1 MNFLRKYLL
10 MLIFNFSLIFSFSS
24 TTNEVENIF
33 ADEFGYQNIKISEI
47 PETLNVLQGLRVSTI
62 DPAMIKDNYSKRAIP
77 LLYDT
82 LFVFDENKV
91 IKPNL
96 VKDYKW
102 LNEKELFIELKNDI
116 KFHDKS
122 MLTAK
127 DVKDSLKYLKEY
139 GTLKNFYSEITDIK
153 VLNTRELIIKIAEKD
168 SLFLISLTYEVS
180 SIVKRNENG
189 IIGSGPFVIK
199 SFNGKT
205 LKLERF
211 PDYFNGIS
219 NIKKVNI
226 GEEVN
231 ESQRLIALFN
241 DKANIALDVTEKSL
255 NNAKEYGIIDENLFI
270 EKNDETESTVLMFGN
285 QKDYSLECRKAIE
298 SAIQRTADSFF
309 PKEMFTPRLSKIN
322 IDYSTSKAKEN
333 INKAGLKNK
342 EVNIMVLNTNN
353 SMEQAEKIKVALEK
367 AGMKVNL
374 MPHQIDS
381 YYIKFQN
388 KDFDLAI
395 FNVTFNSN
403 YTVFNLGKVLLYDI
417 GDMEMYN
424 ALQPFLKIIKEEKD
438 KEKRDQVFDKIV
450 QLIYNDLPYIPIS
463 HGKTLIIGAE
473 KYKYI
478 KVRGG
483 D

>member
-1 MNFLRKYLL
+1 MRKYLL

-47 PETLNVLQGLRVSTI
+47 PETLNILQGLRVSTI

-309 PKEMFTPRLSKIN
+309 SKEMFTPRLSKIN

>member
-1 MNFLRKYLL
+1 

-47 PETLNVLQGLRVSTI
+47 PETLNILQGLRVSTI

-168 SLFLISLTYEVS
+168 SLFLISLTYEIS

>member
-1 MNFLRKYLL
+1 MRKYLL

-47 PETLNVLQGLRVSTI
+47 PETLNILQGLRVSTI

-180 SIVKRNENG
+180 SIVKRNENR

>member
-1 MNFLRKYLL
+1 MRKYLL

-47 PETLNVLQGLRVSTI
+47 PETLNILQGLRVSTI

-168 SLFLISLTYEVS
+168 SLLLISLTYEVS
-180 SIVKRNENG
+180 SIVKRNENR

>member
-1 MNFLRKYLL
+1 MRKYLL

-47 PETLNVLQGLRVSTI
+47 PETLNILQGLRVSTI

-255 NNAKEYGIIDENLFI
+255 NNAKEYGILDENLFI

>member
-1 MNFLRKYLL
+1 MRKYLL

-47 PETLNVLQGLRVSTI
+47 PETLNILQGLRVSTI

-450 QLIYNDLPYIPIS
+450 QLIYNDLPYISIS

>member
-1 MNFLRKYLL
+1 MRKYLL

-47 PETLNVLQGLRVSTI
+47 PETLNILQGLRVSTI

-168 SLFLISLTYEVS
+168 SLFLISLTYKVS
-180 SIVKRNENG
+180 SIVKRNENR

>member
-1 MNFLRKYLL
+1 MRKYLL

-47 PETLNVLQGLRVSTI
+47 PETLNILQGLRVSTI

-122 MLTAK
+122 VLTAK

>member
-1 MNFLRKYLL
+1 MRKYLL

-47 PETLNVLQGLRVSTI
+47 PETLNILQGLRVSTI

-180 SIVKRNENG
+180 SIVKRNENR

-353 SMEQAEKIKVALEK
+353 SMEQAEKIKVALKK

>member
-1 MNFLRKYLL
+1 MRKYLL

-47 PETLNVLQGLRVSTI
+47 PETLNILQGLRVSTI

-122 MLTAK
+122 ILTAK

>member
-1 MNFLRKYLL
+1 MRKYLL

-47 PETLNVLQGLRVSTI
+47 PETLNILQGLRVSTI

-153 VLNTRELIIKIAEKD
+153 VLNIRELIIKIAEKD

>member
-1 MNFLRKYLL
+1 MRKYLL

-47 PETLNVLQGLRVSTI
+47 PETLNILQGLRVSTI

-180 SIVKRNENG
+180 SIVKRNENVHL
-189 IIGSGPFVIK
+189 IHYVC
-199 SFNGKT
+199 
-205 LKLERF
+205 LE
-211 PDYFNGIS
+211 Y
-219 NIKKVNI
+219 
-226 GEEVN
+226 
-231 ESQRLIALFN
+231 
-241 DKANIALDVTEKSL
+241 
-255 NNAKEYGIIDENLFI
+255 
-270 EKNDETESTVLMFGN
+270 
-285 QKDYSLECRKAIE
+285 
-298 SAIQRTADSFF
+298 
-309 PKEMFTPRLSKIN
+309 
-322 IDYSTSKAKEN
+322 
-333 INKAGLKNK
+333 
-342 EVNIMVLNTNN
+342 
-353 SMEQAEKIKVALEK
+353 
-367 AGMKVNL
+367 
-374 MPHQIDS
+374 
-381 YYIKFQN
+381 
-388 KDFDLAI
+388 
-395 FNVTFNSN
+395 
-403 YTVFNLGKVLLYDI
+403 
-417 GDMEMYN
+417 
-424 ALQPFLKIIKEEKD
+424 
-438 KEKRDQVFDKIV
+438 
-450 QLIYNDLPYIPIS
+450 
-463 HGKTLIIGAE
+463 
-473 KYKYI
+473 
-478 KVRGG
+478 
-483 D
+483 

>member
-1 MNFLRKYLL
+1 MRKYLL
-10 MLIFNFSLIFSFSS
+10 ILIFNFSLIFSFSS

-47 PETLNVLQGLRVSTI
+47 PETLNILQGLRVSTI

-180 SIVKRNENG
+180 SIVKRNENR

>member
-1 MNFLRKYLL
+1 

-47 PETLNVLQGLRVSTI
+47 PETLNILQGLRVSTI

-180 SIVKRNENG
+180 SIVKRNENR

>member
-1 MNFLRKYLL
+1 MRKYLL

-47 PETLNVLQGLRVSTI
+47 PEALNILQGLRVSTI

>member
-1 MNFLRKYLL
+1 MRKYLL

-47 PETLNVLQGLRVSTI
+47 PETLNILQGLRVSTI

-353 SMEQAEKIKVALEK
+353 SMEQAEKIKVVLEK

>member
-1 MNFLRKYLL
+1 MRKYLL
-10 MLIFNFSLIFSFSS
+10 LLIFNFSLIFSFSS
-24 TTNEVENIF
+24 TTNDVENIF
-33 ADEFGYQNIKISEI
+33 ADEFGYQNEKTSEI
-47 PETLNVLQGLRVSTI
+47 PETLNILQGMRVSTI
-62 DPAMIKDNYSKRAIP
+62 DSDMIKDNYSKRTIP
-77 LLYDT
+77 LMYDT
-82 LFVFDENKV
+82 IFTFNKNGD
-91 IKPNL
+91 IKPYL
-96 VKDYKW
+96 VKNYKW
-102 LNEKELFIELKNDI
+102 LNDRELSIELKTDI

-122 MLTAK
+122 ILTAK
-127 DVKDSLKYLKEY
+127 DVKDSLEYLKKN
-139 GTLKNFYSEITDIK
+139 GTLKTFYSEITDIK
-153 VLNTRELIIKIAEKD
+153 VLNTKELIIKIAEKD
-168 SLFLISLTYEVS
+168 SLFLTALTYEIS
-180 SIVKRNENG
+180 SIAKRNEKG
-189 IIGSGPFVIK
+189 IIGTGPFSIK

-211 PDYFNGIS
+211 PNYFNGIPS
-219 NIKKVNI
+219 IKKVNI

-241 DKANIALDVTEKSL
+241 DKANIVLDVTEKSL
-255 NNAKEYGIIDENLFI
+255 NNAKEYGIIDDDVAV
-270 EKNDETESTVLMFGN
+270 EKSEETESTVLMFGN
-285 QKDYSLECRKAIE
+285 QKNYSIESRKAIE
-298 SAIQRTADSFF
+298 SAVQRTADSFF
-309 PKEMFTPRLSKIN
+309 PSTMFTPRLSKVN
-322 IDYSTSKAKEN
+322 IDYNTSKAKEN

-353 SMEQAEKIKVALEK
+353 SMEQAEKIKASLEK

-374 MPHQIDS
+374 LPHQIDS

-450 QLIYNDLPYIPIS
+450 QLIYKDLPYIPIS
-463 HGKTLIIGAE
+463 HGKTLIVGAE

-478 KVRGG
+478 KR
-483 D
+483 

>member
-1 MNFLRKYLL
+1 MRKYLL

-47 PETLNVLQGLRVSTI
+47 PETLNILQGLRVSTI

-403 YTVFNLGKVLLYDI
+403 YTVFIFFSSNYESFTMRNWDI
-417 GDMEMYN
+417 WKIIIDKLNYFIKY
-424 ALQPFLKIIKEEKD
+424 LIPFLFIFFFFYYFKKW
-438 KEKRDQVFDKIV
+438 
-450 QLIYNDLPYIPIS
+450 L
-463 HGKTLIIGAE
+463 
-473 KYKYI
+473 
-478 KVRGG
+478 
-483 D
+483 

>member
-1 MNFLRKYLL
+1 MRKYLL

-47 PETLNVLQGLRVSTI
+47 PETLNILQGLRVSTI

-127 DVKDSLKYLKEY
+127 DVKGSLKYLKEY
-139 GTLKNFYSEITDIK
+139 GTLKNFYSERTDIK

-353 SMEQAEKIKVALEK
+353 SMEQAEKIKVVLEK

>member
-1 MNFLRKYLL
+1 MRKYLL

-47 PETLNVLQGLRVSTI
+47 PETLNILQGLRVSTI

-180 SIVKRNENG
+180 SIVKRNENR

-478 KVRGG
+478 KVRGR

>member
-1 MNFLRKYLL
+1 MRKYLL

-47 PETLNVLQGLRVSTI
+47 PETLNILQGLRVSTI

-153 VLNTRELIIKIAEKD
+153 VFNTRELIIKIAEKD

>member
-1 MNFLRKYLL
+1 M
-10 MLIFNFSLIFSFSS
+10 IFSFSS

-47 PETLNVLQGLRVSTI
+47 PETLNILQGLRVSTI

-168 SLFLISLTYEVS
+168 SLFLTALTYEIS
-180 SIVKRNENG
+180 SIAKRNEKG
-189 IIGSGPFVIK
+189 IIGTGPFSIK

-211 PDYFNGIS
+211 PNYFNGIPS
-219 NIKKVNI
+219 IKKVNI

-255 NNAKEYGIIDENLFI
+255 NNAKEYGIIDDDVAV
-270 EKNDETESTVLMFGN
+270 EKSEETESTVLMFGN
-285 QKDYSLECRKAIE
+285 QKNYSIESRKAIE
-298 SAIQRTADSFF
+298 SAVQRTADSFF
-309 PKEMFTPRLSKIN
+309 PSTMFTPRLSKVN
-322 IDYSTSKAKEN
+322 IDYNTSKAKEN

-353 SMEQAEKIKVALEK
+353 SMEQAEKIKASLEK

-374 MPHQIDS
+374 LPHQIDS

>member
-47 PETLNVLQGLRVSTI
+47 PETLNILQGLRVSTI

>member
-1 MNFLRKYLL
+1 MRKYLL

-47 PETLNVLQGLRVSTI
+47 PETLNILQGLRVSTI

-450 QLIYNDLPYIPIS
+450 QLIYNDLPYNPIS

-478 KVRGG
+478 KIRGG

>member
-1 MNFLRKYLL
+1 

-47 PETLNVLQGLRVSTI
+47 PETLNILQGLRVSTI

>member
-1 MNFLRKYLL
+1 MRKYLL

-47 PETLNVLQGLRVSTI
+47 PETLNILQGLRVSTI

-180 SIVKRNENG
+180 SIVKRNENE

>member
-1 MNFLRKYLL
+1 MRKYLL

-47 PETLNVLQGLRVSTI
+47 PETLNILQGLRVSTI

-285 QKDYSLECRKAIE
+285 QKDYSLECIKAIE

>member
-1 MNFLRKYLL
+1 MRKYLL

-47 PETLNVLQGLRVSTI
+47 PETLNILQGLRVSTI

-168 SLFLISLTYEVS
+168 SLFLISLTYEIS

-199 SFNGKT
+199 SFICYQ
-205 LKLERF
+205 KLQWKNLEIRK
-211 PDYFNGIS
+211 IS
-219 NIKKVNI
+219 
-226 GEEVN
+226 
-231 ESQRLIALFN
+231 
-241 DKANIALDVTEKSL
+241 
-255 NNAKEYGIIDENLFI
+255 
-270 EKNDETESTVLMFGN
+270 
-285 QKDYSLECRKAIE
+285 
-298 SAIQRTADSFF
+298 
-309 PKEMFTPRLSKIN
+309 
-322 IDYSTSKAKEN
+322 
-333 INKAGLKNK
+333 
-342 EVNIMVLNTNN
+342 
-353 SMEQAEKIKVALEK
+353 
-367 AGMKVNL
+367 
-374 MPHQIDS
+374 
-381 YYIKFQN
+381 
-388 KDFDLAI
+388 
-395 FNVTFNSN
+395 
-403 YTVFNLGKVLLYDI
+403 
-417 GDMEMYN
+417 
-424 ALQPFLKIIKEEKD
+424 
-438 KEKRDQVFDKIV
+438 
-450 QLIYNDLPYIPIS
+450 
-463 HGKTLIIGAE
+463 
-473 KYKYI
+473 
-478 KVRGG
+478 
-483 D
+483 

>member
-1 MNFLRKYLL
+1 MRKYLL

-47 PETLNVLQGLRVSTI
+47 PETLNILQGLRVSTI

-322 IDYSTSKAKEN
+322 ID
-333 INKAGLKNK
+333 
-342 EVNIMVLNTNN
+342 
-353 SMEQAEKIKVALEK
+353 
-367 AGMKVNL
+367 
-374 MPHQIDS
+374 
-381 YYIKFQN
+381 
-388 KDFDLAI
+388 
-395 FNVTFNSN
+395 
-403 YTVFNLGKVLLYDI
+403 
-417 GDMEMYN
+417 
-424 ALQPFLKIIKEEKD
+424 
-438 KEKRDQVFDKIV
+438 
-450 QLIYNDLPYIPIS
+450 
-463 HGKTLIIGAE
+463 
-473 KYKYI
+473 
-478 KVRGG
+478 
-483 D
+483 

>member
-47 PETLNVLQGLRVSTI
+47 PETLNILQGLRVSTI

-180 SIVKRNENG
+180 SIVKRNENE

>member
-1 MNFLRKYLL
+1 MRKYLL

-47 PETLNVLQGLRVSTI
+47 PETLNILQGLRVSTI

-483 D
+483 E

>member
-1 MNFLRKYLL
+1 MRKYLL
-10 MLIFNFSLIFSFSS
+10 LLIFNFSLIFSFSS
-24 TTNEVENIF
+24 TTNDVENIF
-33 ADEFGYQNIKISEI
+33 ADEFGYQNEKTSEI
-47 PETLNVLQGLRVSTI
+47 PETLNILQGMRVSTI
-62 DPAMIKDNYSKRAIP
+62 DPAMIKDNYSKRTIP
-77 LLYDT
+77 LMYDT
-82 LFVFDENKV
+82 LFTFNKNGD
-91 IKPNL
+91 IKPCL
-96 VKDYKW
+96 VKNYKW
-102 LNEKELFIELKNDI
+102 LNDRELSIELKTDI

-122 MLTAK
+122 ILTAK
-127 DVKDSLKYLKEY
+127 DVKDSLEYLKKN
-139 GTLKNFYSEITDIK
+139 GTLKTFYSEITDIK
-153 VLNTRELIIKIAEKD
+153 VLNTKELIIKIAEKD
-168 SLFLISLTYEVS
+168 SLFLTALTYEIS
-180 SIVKRNENG
+180 SIAKRNEKG
-189 IIGSGPFVIK
+189 IIGTGPFSIK

-211 PDYFNGIS
+211 PNYFNGIS
-219 NIKKVNI
+219 SIKKVNI

-255 NNAKEYGIIDENLFI
+255 NNAKEYGIIDDDVAV
-270 EKNDETESTVLMFGN
+270 EKSEETESTVLMFGN
-285 QKDYSLECRKAIE
+285 QKNYSIESRKAIE
-298 SAIQRTADSFF
+298 SAVQRTADSFF
-309 PKEMFTPRLSKIN
+309 PSTMFTPRLSKVN
-322 IDYSTSKAKEN
+322 IDYNTSKAKEN

-353 SMEQAEKIKVALEK
+353 SMEQAEKIKASLEK

-374 MPHQIDS
+374 LPHQIDS

-450 QLIYNDLPYIPIS
+450 QLIYKDLPYIPIS
-463 HGKTLIIGAE
+463 HGKTLIVGAE

-478 KVRGG
+478 KR
-483 D
+483 